1 MIDFNAFE
9 KPPKIFFLMSYRI
22 KKLERIRQ
30 HIIPLIPT
38 KRLRRLVLNNVNRVF
53 GKMPI
58 GEYYRVVSLRGGLKI
73 KVDIGEYIGSELYYF
88 KEFEG
93 DTYESI
99 RKLMIKGKCFFDI
112 GGNIGLI
119 SLMVN
124 QICSG
129 DVEIHI
135 FEPAPDNFELLKNN
149 IEINRLDNAVINNVA
164 VSSES
169 GTTLT
174 INIYEDQA
182 YNSVYVLD
190 RVPFK
195 SKVEVPV
202 LSIDDYI
209 RKRSINP
216 DMIELVK
223 IDVEGYEYNVL
234 KGSSRL
240 LTQYS
245 PKILCEISHANLIK
259 SGLSP
264 CDVIDY
270 LLSYGYKCYVYENR
284 SFRDIVSIE
293 NCELGYKYR
302 NFVFSKENVDIV

>member
-1 MIDFNAFE
+1 M
-9 KPPKIFFLMSYRI
+9 
-22 KKLERIRQ
+22 IRQ
-30 HIIPLIPT
+30 DIIPFIPT
-38 KRLRRLVLNNVNRVF
+38 KRLRRLILNNVNRVF
-53 GKMPI
+53 GKMPT
-58 GEYYRVVSLRGGLKI
+58 GKYYRVVSLRGGLKI

-88 KEFEG
+88 KGFEG

-149 IEINRLDNAVINNVA
+149 IEINRIDNAAINNVA

-182 YNSVYVLD
+182 YNSVYALD

-209 RKRSINP
+209 EKHSIRP

-234 KGSSRL
+234 KGASRL
-240 LTQYS
+240 LTGYS
-245 PKILCEISHANLIK
+245 PKILCEISHANLTK
-259 SGLSP
+259 SNMSP
-264 CDVIDY
+264 RDEIDY
-270 LLSYGYKCYVYENR
+270 LLSYGYRCYVHENG
-284 SFRDIVSIE
+284 SFRDIISIE
-293 NCELGYKYR
+293 NCDLGYKYR
-302 NFVFSKENVDIV
+302 NFIFSKVKLETQ

>member
-1 MIDFNAFE
+1 M
-9 KPPKIFFLMSYRI
+9 
-22 KKLERIRQ
+22 IRQ
-30 HIIPLIPT
+30 YIIPFIPT
-38 KRLRRLVLNNVNRVF
+38 KRLRKLLLNSVNRVF

-58 GEYYRVVSLRGGLKI
+58 GEYYHIVSLRGGLKI

-99 RKLMIKGKCFFDI
+99 RALMIKGKCFFDI

-129 DVEIHI
+129 NVDIHI
-135 FEPAPDNFELLKNN
+135 FEPAPDNFELLKSN
-149 IEINRLDNAVINNVA
+149 IEMNGMDNVVLNNVA
-164 VSSES
+164 VSSEDNV
-169 GTTLT
+169 TLRMH
-174 INIYEDQA
+174 IYEDQA
-182 YNSVYVLD
+182 YNSVYMLN

-195 SKVEVPV
+195 SIVEVPA
-202 LSIDDYI
+202 LSIDGYI
-209 RKRSINP
+209 EKQGIRPNT
-216 DMIELVK
+216 IELMK

-234 KGSSRL
+234 KGASRL
-240 LTQYS
+240 LTEYS

-259 SGLSP
+259 YGLDP
-264 CDVIDY
+264 HDVICS
-270 LLSYGYKCYVYENR
+270 LLPYGYKCYVYENR
-284 SFRDIVSIE
+284 SFRDILSIK

-302 NFVFSKENVDIV
+302 NFIFSKEKIGLD